1 MYHSTLNSVKDR
13 KTRIIDI
20 VTAYF
25 RGDKGCPRKEYFL
38 EVLDEKAK
46 ALGADGII
54 GIRFSSTST
63 WGDDCGERYPNMI
76 AYGTAIKFED

>member
-1 MYHSTLNSVKDR
+1 MYHSTLNRVKDR

-25 RGDKGCPRKEYFL
+25 RGDQGCPYKESLL
-38 EVLDEKAK
+38 EALDLKAE

-63 WGDDCGERYPNMI
+63 WGEECDSKYPNMI
-76 AYGTAIKFED
+76 VYGTAIKFEE